1 MASVLARELGTIQ
14 RGISTLESGA
24 KTREAVMENI
34 IGLTETNMKEVS
46 KMTKWRD
53 VENIPVKMVTPMMDI
68 F

>member
-1 MASVLARELGTIQ
+1 MASVMARELGTIR

-24 KTREAVMENI
+24 KTREAAMENI
-34 IGLTETNMKEVS
+34 FGLTETNMKEVS